1 MPDGCWPLS
10 ISPASSPRL
19 VPTTQQAARSGL
31 VDELS
36 SRELDVLRLLR
47 SDLSG
52 PEIARELHVSMNT
65 LRTHTKSIYTK
76 LGATSRREAVR
87 RATEHGL

>member
-1 MPDGCWPLS
+1 M
-10 ISPASSPRL
+10 
-19 VPTTQQAARSGL
+19 
-31 VDELS
+31 
-36 SRELDVLRLLR
+36 LR

-76 LGATSRREAVR
+76 LGATSRREAIR
-87 RATEHGL
+87 RAAEHGL

>member
-1 MPDGCWPLS
+1 VLGAIDLNV
-10 ISPASSPRL
+10 ASQASAAADTRP
-19 VPTTQQAARSGL
+19 AARNGL
-31 VDELS
+31 IDELS

-65 LRTHTKSIYTK
+65 LRTHTKNIYTK
-76 LGATSRREAVR
+76 LGATSRREAIR

>member
-1 MPDGCWPLS
+1 MPDWCSPPS
-10 ISPASSPRL
+10 ISNGAPVATHR
-19 VPTTQQAARSGL
+19 AARSGL

-76 LGATSRREAVR
+76 LGATSRREAIR